1 MDKTISKLLQITFFS
16 GDENSSKRLQLEAE
30 WNNFKYELSDW
41 SKDHQAIPSPSTTS
55 TEWTLQRFL
64 RHRESYRRSYPLM
77 LQVAEISLSMP
88 VSNAGPERG
97 ASALKRLKTH
107 PRNSPKKEM
116 LQSLLHLS
124 INGPPVKESEA
135 VIIKAVALW
144 KEKKHRRKLPRSS
157 RLQQNERAIPNAQ
170 EEQEVEEGEG
180 GAVVTQGEEIQEEE
194 IQELPSSNQGELNCL
209 APSTLGQEEEVDQLA
224 KELDLTFS
232 SEDSAFESDMDY
244 LLFNF
249 EYCYQSMYT
258 RSPKGKVKR
267 TT

>member
-1 MDKTISKLLQITFFS
+1 MINKT
-16 GDENSSKRLQLEAE
+16 
-30 WNNFKYELSDW
+30 
-41 SKDHQAIPSPSTTS
+41 
-55 TEWTLQRFL
+55 
-64 RHRESYRRSYPLM
+64 
-77 LQVAEISLSMP
+77 
-88 VSNAGPERG
+88 
-97 ASALKRLKTH
+97 
-107 PRNSPKKEM
+107 
-116 LQSLLHLS
+116 
-124 INGPPVKESEA
+124 
-135 VIIKAVALW
+135 VALW

-209 APSTLGQEEEVDQLA
+209 SPSTLGQEEEVEQLA

>member
-1 MDKTISKLLQITFFS
+1 
-16 GDENSSKRLQLEAE
+16 
-30 WNNFKYELSDW
+30 
-41 SKDHQAIPSPSTTS
+41 
-55 TEWTLQRFL
+55 
-64 RHRESYRRSYPLM
+64 
-77 LQVAEISLSMP
+77 MP
-88 VSNAGPERG
+88 VSNAGPEGG
-97 ASALKRLKTH
+97 ASALQRLKTH
-107 PRNSPKKEM
+107 PRNSPKKEI

-135 VIIKAVALW
+135 VINKAVALW
-144 KEKKHRRKLPRSS
+144 KEKKHRRRLPRSS

-180 GAVVTQGEEIQEEE
+180 GAVVTQGEE

-249 EYCYQSMYT
+249 EYCYQLMYT

>member
-1 MDKTISKLLQITFFS
+1 MINKT
-16 GDENSSKRLQLEAE
+16 
-30 WNNFKYELSDW
+30 
-41 SKDHQAIPSPSTTS
+41 
-55 TEWTLQRFL
+55 
-64 RHRESYRRSYPLM
+64 
-77 LQVAEISLSMP
+77 
-88 VSNAGPERG
+88 
-97 ASALKRLKTH
+97 
-107 PRNSPKKEM
+107 
-116 LQSLLHLS
+116 
-124 INGPPVKESEA
+124 
-135 VIIKAVALW
+135 VALW

-157 RLQQNERAIPNAQ
+157 RLQQNERAMPNAQ

-180 GAVVTQGEEIQEEE
+180 GVGSTQEEE

-244 LLFNF
+244 MLFNF
-249 EYCYQSMYT
+249 EYCYQSMYA

>member
-1 MDKTISKLLQITFFS
+1 
-16 GDENSSKRLQLEAE
+16 
-30 WNNFKYELSDW
+30 
-41 SKDHQAIPSPSTTS
+41 
-55 TEWTLQRFL
+55 
-64 RHRESYRRSYPLM
+64 
-77 LQVAEISLSMP
+77 MP

-97 ASALKRLKTH
+97 ASALKCLKTH

-135 VIIKAVALW
+135 VINKAVALW

-209 APSTLGQEEEVDQLA
+209 APSTLGQEEEVGQLA

-249 EYCYQSMYT
+249 EYCYQSMYI

>member
-1 MDKTISKLLQITFFS
+1 MINKT
-16 GDENSSKRLQLEAE
+16 
-30 WNNFKYELSDW
+30 
-41 SKDHQAIPSPSTTS
+41 
-55 TEWTLQRFL
+55 
-64 RHRESYRRSYPLM
+64 
-77 LQVAEISLSMP
+77 
-88 VSNAGPERG
+88 
-97 ASALKRLKTH
+97 
-107 PRNSPKKEM
+107 
-116 LQSLLHLS
+116 
-124 INGPPVKESEA
+124 
-135 VIIKAVALW
+135 VALW

-157 RLQQNERAIPNAQ
+157 RLQQNERAMPNAQ

-180 GAVVTQGEEIQEEE
+180 GVGSTQEEE

-209 APSTLGQEEEVDQLA
+209 APSTLRQEEEVEQLA

-249 EYCYQSMYT
+249 EYCYQLMYT

>member
-1 MDKTISKLLQITFFS
+1 
-16 GDENSSKRLQLEAE
+16 
-30 WNNFKYELSDW
+30 
-41 SKDHQAIPSPSTTS
+41 
-55 TEWTLQRFL
+55 
-64 RHRESYRRSYPLM
+64 
-77 LQVAEISLSMP
+77 MP

-135 VIIKAVALW
+135 VINKAVALW

-170 EEQEVEEGEG
+170 EEQEVEDGEG
-180 GAVVTQGEEIQEEE
+180 GAVVTQGEE

-249 EYCYQSMYT
+249 EYCYQLMYT

>member
-1 MDKTISKLLQITFFS
+1 MDKTISILLQITFFS
-16 GDENSSKRLQLEAE
+16 GDENSSKRLKLEAE

-64 RHRESYRRSYPLM
+64 RHRESYRRSYPLL

-135 VIIKAVALW
+135 VINKAVALW

-180 GAVVTQGEEIQEEE
+180 GAVVTQGEEIQE
-194 IQELPSSNQGELNCL
+194 LPSSNQGELNCL

-232 SEDSAFESDMDY
+232 SEDSAFESDMDD
-244 LLFNF
+244 LL
-249 EYCYQSMYT
+249 
-258 RSPKGKVKR
+258 
-267 TT
+267 